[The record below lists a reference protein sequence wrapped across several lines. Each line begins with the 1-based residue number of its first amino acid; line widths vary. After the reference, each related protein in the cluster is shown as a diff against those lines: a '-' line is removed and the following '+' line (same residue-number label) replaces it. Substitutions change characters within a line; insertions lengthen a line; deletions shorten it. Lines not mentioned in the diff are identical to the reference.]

1 MPDMQRKFGGNDERS
16 VNNFHAGAFPVLRAA
31 VPLWYNG
38 LKEKRTMRPSP
49 AGDGLYREEVFTHLR
64 RKLPMK
70 LHFYGADRCVTGS
83 CHCLEINGKKILI
96 DCGLQQGRDEMDNRY
111 LAFAP
116 GNIDILLVTHAHID
130 HTGRIPLLV
139 KNGFH
144 GRILTTRLTA
154 DLMKIMLLDSAHI
167 QESDAEYE
175 NRKGERAGRD
185 PVEPLYTEQDALD
198 VFKYVTTCE
207 YGEKIDLCE
216 GVSAVFTDAG
226 HLLGSASITLE
237 LEEVGVHKTVVFSG
251 DIGNV
256 DQPIIRD
263 PQLLKKADYV
273 VMESTYGDRNHTE
286 VWSYTDELAEIID
299 ETLGKGGNVVI
310 PSFAVGRTQE
320 LLYFIREIKDQKLV
334 KSTPNF
340 PVYIDSPL
348 AKSAT
353 TVFCGDLHGY
363 LDEQALELVKD
374 GTHMFTF
381 PNLNLVESSE
391 ESKML
396 NMDTTPKV
404 IISASGM
411 CDAGRIRHHLKHN
424 LWRAN
429 SAVVFVGFQ
438 SPGTLGRRLLDGVEK
453 VKLFGE
459 EIAVKAKIVNFQG
472 LSSHADHDHLIE
484 WIKAFDPKPAH
495 VFVVHGDADVAPV
508 FADELCSL
516 GFSAHAAKFTESYD
530 LAAGAMLSEG
540 YISERKRTMQASR
553 ADNLYGKL
561 LAAGEALLE
570 LIRRFKGRSNKE
582 IAAFTGQIT
591 ALIDRFQ

>member
-1 MPDMQRKFGGNDERS
+1 
-16 VNNFHAGAFPVLRAA
+16 
-31 VPLWYNG
+31 
-38 LKEKRTMRPSP
+38 
-49 AGDGLYREEVFTHLR
+49 
-64 RKLPMK
+64 MK
-70 LHFYGADRCVTGS
+70 LSFYGADQCVTGS
-83 CHCLEINGKKILI
+83 CHCLEVNGKKILV
-96 DCGLQQGRDEMDNRY
+96 DCGLQQGRDEVDNAS
-111 LAFAP
+111 LPFHP
-116 GNIDILLVTHAHID
+116 GAIDCVLVTHAHID
-130 HTGRIPLLV
+130 HSGRLPLLI
-139 KNGFH
+139 KNGFE
-144 GRILTTRLTA
+144 GKIITTRLTA
-154 DLMKIMLLDSAHI
+154 QLLDIMLQDSAHI
-167 QESDAEYE
+167 QESDAEYQ
-175 NRKGERAGRD
+175 NRKNLRAGR
-185 PVEPLYTEQDALD
+185 PTVQPLYTVEDAER
-198 VFKYVTTCE
+198 VKEFVQTCE
-207 YGEKIDLCE
+207 YGETVQLCE
-216 GVSAVFTDAG
+216 GVTAEFIDAG
-226 HLLGSASITLE
+226 HLLGSASIRVTAHE
-237 LEEVGVHKTVVFSG
+237 GGETRVIVFSG

-286 VWSYTDELAEIID
+286 VWSYTDELAQIID

-320 LLYFIREIKDQKLV
+320 LLYFIREVKDQKLV

-348 AKSAT
+348 AKAAT

-472 LSSHADHDHLIE
+472 LSSHADHDHLVQ
-484 WIKAFDPKPAH
+484 WIKAFDPKPTH
-495 VFVVHGDADVAPV
+495 VFVVHGDEDVAPV
-508 FADELCSL
+508 FAEELNSL
-516 GFSAHAAKFTESYD
+516 GFHAHAAKFTECYD
-530 LAAGAMLSEG
+530 LAANEMVSEG
-540 YISERKRTMQASR
+540 YISERKRTAQKSR
-553 ADNLYGKL
+553 ADNLYAKL
-561 LAAGEALLE
+561 VAAAESLLE
-570 LIRRFKGRSNKE
+570 FAKRCKGRPNKD
-582 IAAFTGQIT
+582 ISALTGQIIS
-591 ALIDRFQ
+591 LIERFRE

>member
-1 MPDMQRKFGGNDERS
+1 
-16 VNNFHAGAFPVLRAA
+16 
-31 VPLWYNG
+31 
-38 LKEKRTMRPSP
+38 
-49 AGDGLYREEVFTHLR
+49 
-64 RKLPMK
+64 MK

-83 CHCLEINGKKILI
+83 CHCLEINGKKILV
-96 DCGLQQGRDEMDNRY
+96 DCGLQQGRDEFDNRY

-175 NRKGERAGRD
+175 NRKGERAGREHVD
-185 PVEPLYTEQDALD
+185 PLYTEQDALD

-207 YGEKIDLCE
+207 YKEKVDLCE

-237 LEEVGVHKTVVFSG
+237 LEENGVHKTIVFSG

-348 AKSAT
+348 AKAAT

-363 LDEQALELVKD
+363 LDEQALDLVKD

-472 LSSHADHDHLIE
+472 LSSHADHDHLVQ
-484 WIKAFDPKPAH
+484 WIKAFDPKPTH
-495 VFVVHGDADVAPV
+495 VFVVHGDEDVAPV
-508 FADELCSL
+508 FAEELNSL
-516 GFSAHAAKFTESYD
+516 GFHAHAAKFTECYD
-530 LAAGAMLSEG
+530 LAANEMVSEG
-540 YISERKRTMQASR
+540 YISERKRTAQKSR
-553 ADNLYGKL
+553 ADNLYAKL
-561 LAAGEALLE
+561 VAAAESLLE
-570 LIRRFKGRSNKE
+570 FAKRCKGRPNKD
-582 IAAFTGQIT
+582 ISALTGQIIS
-591 ALIDRFQ
+591 LIERFRE

>member
-1 MPDMQRKFGGNDERS
+1 
-16 VNNFHAGAFPVLRAA
+16 
-31 VPLWYNG
+31 
-38 LKEKRTMRPSP
+38 
-49 AGDGLYREEVFTHLR
+49 
-64 RKLPMK
+64 MK
-70 LHFYGADRCVTGS
+70 LHFYGADCCVTGS
-83 CHCLEINGKKILI
+83 CHCLEINGKKILV
-96 DCGLQQGRDEMDNRY
+96 DCGLQQGRDELDNRY

-175 NRKGERAGRD
+175 NRKGERAGREHVD
-185 PVEPLYTEQDALD
+185 PLYTEQDALD

-207 YGEKIDLCE
+207 YKEKVDLCE

-237 LEEVGVHKTVVFSG
+237 LEENGVHKTIVFSG

-348 AKSAT
+348 AKAAT

-424 LWRAN
+424 LWKPECTI
-429 SAVVFVGFQ
+429 VFVGYQ
-438 SPGTLGRRLLDGVEK
+438 GEGTLGRSLLEGVRS

-459 EIAVKAKIVNFQG
+459 EIAVHAKIVNFQG
-472 LSSHADHDHLIE
+472 LSSHADRDHLLAWIAD
-484 WIKAFDPKPAH
+484 IKAPKPQH
-495 VFVVHGDADVAPV
+495 VFIVHGDREVAPY
-508 FADELCSL
+508 FAESVEKL
-516 GFSAHAAKFTESYD
+516 GFTAHAPQYTEVYD
-530 LAAGAMLSEG
+530 LLEDKIVAPG
-540 YISERKRTMQASR
+540 YLPERKAKAVGGQRVSSAYER
-553 ADNLYGKL
+553 LV
-561 LAAGEALLE
+561 ALGQRMVDV
-570 LIRRFKGRSNKE
+570 IRRSKGRDNKTLGRWADQLRQLLDKWE
-582 IAAFTGQIT
+582 ES
-591 ALIDRFQ
+591 